1 MPQIPLKMENRLLL
15 HSPKTP
21 GTGRLVS
28 ETAAATDQVTAA
40 FPSTAAIL
48 IL

>member
-1 MPQIPLKMENRLLL
+1 MAQISPEMENRLLL

-28 ETAAATDQVTAA
+28 ETAAATDQITAA
-40 FPSTAAIL
+40 LPSTAAIL